1 MYTLQSQTEMN
12 TANCLNNQSIA
23 YEIAPFNVKLSILQ
37 SSVEIRILT
46 SLITSV
52 PPIYPAYSPAENHAP
67 LFRHILDRL
76 LWRLSRQ
83 QELEHEDEEAELEFD
98 RNATPKPFSA
108 PTMEVVSKYPPLSTE
123 HIQTLIAET
132 VHAITAVGGHV
143 NPPSRHIIGQE
154 GVAAVREKLKTVSEE
169 LEDFVQASYSVN
181 ITEDVGNNT

>member
-98 RNATPKPFSA
+98 RNATPKPFSS